1 MADVPLLVISDNS
14 SSERRITPSWTIS
27 QLRTKLEPVTGIP
40 PSAQRM
46 TYRAPGRDAVP
57 VEAHD
62 EDATFMSSFGLVPYA
77 ELHVSLGL
85 GAFENIRPWVTGAY
99 ISSLCL

>member
-14 SSERRITPSWTIS
+14 SSERRITPSWSIS

-46 TYRAPGRDAVP
+46 TYKAPGRDAVP
-57 VEAHD
+57 VEAGD
-62 EDATFMSSFGLVPYA
+62 EDATLMASFALVPYA
-77 ELHVSLGL
+77 ELHVSFFFFLSFFFL
-85 GAFENIRPWVTGAY
+85 VSCTFP
-99 ISSLCL
+99 LFL